1 LEVVTN
7 LCQTLKAQGVNKHY
21 EMVFS
26 EFAERLDMLE
36 QQCHSQDKKALHN
49 LQGWVKSILNLLMQ
63 QKNSVLIF
71 QSPQALCRLPTTRS
85 W

>member
-1 LEVVTN
+1 MRLQFAIVDLILNKLYKEEI
-7 LCQTLKAQGVNKHY
+7 KNKHY

-49 LQGWVKSILNLLMQ
+49 LQGWVKSQ
-63 QKNSVLIF
+63 H
-71 QSPQALCRLPTTRS
+71 
-85 W
+85 